1 MAPLDGPSREI
12 ETKPT
17 GGGQSFPQSRPMSW
31 GERVEQREQRDRAGR
46 FSWIARIFTNT
57 YAKFGRFARSV
68 GMTRRR
74 IEVAGVVY
82 REMNTTSLRRA
93 MSSTGSGVKEYE
105 VRFPAMGSSMAS
117 RQYPMRESMEIRY
130 TRTRMFGDLGHEP
143 RVGFL
148 DQVKADIKPGDRVL
162 ELGCGTG
169 SASGVLAGLVG
180 PSGGVVA
187 INRDGESIRY
197 ARQRHRHD
205 HLAFELGWLE
215 TLEGELDEAFDAV
228 IVVDLFRD
236 APDDPS
242 KSRAIADI
250 WRLVGCGGMVSVI
263 CSKRNQLEE
272 VTDRLEALGAESLE
286 VLGVDSDLGWGG
298 VVGVKA
304 AEKK

>member
-1 MAPLDGPSREI
+1 MAPIDEPSREI
-12 ETKPT
+12 EAKPA
-17 GGGQSFPQSRPMSW
+17 GVGRGRPMSW
-31 GERVEQREQRDRAGR
+31 GERVEQREHRRRAGKVARATGFVMRLFSRWAR
-46 FSWIARIFTNT
+46 FL
-57 YAKFGRFARSV
+57 RSI
-68 GMTRRR
+68 GMTKRR
-74 IEVAGVVY
+74 IEVEGVVY
-82 REMNTTSLRRA
+82 RERNNSSLRRVLSA
-93 MSSTGSGVKEYE
+93 TGSGVKEYE
-105 VRFPAMGSSMAS
+105 VRFPVMGSSMAS
-117 RQYPMRESMEIRY
+117 RQYPMRESMGIRY
-130 TRTRMFGDLGHEP
+130 TRTRLFGDLGHDP

-148 DQVKADIKPGDRVL
+148 DQVKQHIMPGARVL

-169 SASGVLAGLVG
+169 SASGTLAGLVG

-215 TLEGELDEAFDAV
+215 TLEGELDEAFDAA

-250 WRLVGCGGMVSVI
+250 WRLVGNGGMVSVI

-272 VTDRLEALGAESLE
+272 VTDRLEALGVESIE

-298 VVGVKA
+298 VVGVRPKS
-304 AEKK
+304 KGG